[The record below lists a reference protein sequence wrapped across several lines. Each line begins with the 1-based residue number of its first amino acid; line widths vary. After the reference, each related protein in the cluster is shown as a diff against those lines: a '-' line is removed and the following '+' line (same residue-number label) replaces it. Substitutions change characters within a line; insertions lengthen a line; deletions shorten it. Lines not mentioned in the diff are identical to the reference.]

1 MLDILKSDLVLTP
14 KLTQSGLLTIGQ
26 VSKILGVHPNTLR
39 LWDKNG
45 TFRSLRGDKNKIRRY
60 PHSQVSTFLENQNTR
75 PLHLSPLDFP
85 LAYRSRDLICILNSE
100 NEIIFTN
107 RAFKLKLKYSPSNF
121 TPLLFSKIVS
131 PASASIIFKNKKL
144 TSIEAKYTSLT
155 GQEFW
160 VDINMFSMLWRGV
173 NIKVLVA
180 RDVTAKKKY
189 TQEIESHKQYLKLAN
204 QQLQGMF
211 DHAPAGIA
219 LLDSQSPFKILSHNR
234 VYQKML
240 DHPHKSSSLIDKN
253 LFDLLPGLVN
263 SRFENYFTKAAT
275 NHRGV
280 TFYNFAFTGFDTGP
294 VWWNGEISP
303 IVINKKVIAFALM
316 LIDVTQEVLAQ
327 KRLKREL
334 IQRRRSEARL
344 SRKNRQLLDQKIKL
358 NLTEQ
363 ASRVGVFDWTVGST
377 QTKWTRQLEKI
388 YGLPSG
394 QFKGTYEHWVNLI
407 HPEDRAKAENA
418 VSHALITGLFES
430 EFRTIWP
437 DGTVHWLYGRGKVF
451 YNAAKQPTSLIGIN
465 MDITNRKVTESRLAE
480 SEQRFRLIAETMV
493 DLVTIHNPQK
503 QYVYVSPSV
512 INHFRQPPQFFLLKT
527 FSQVGFSVRLATRLN
542 QALDRVF
549 QTKRPLTIDF
559 SYDSRYFQSILAP
572 EFGARRQVNSIIMV
586 TRDITN
592 LRELEKRKDEFLSIA
607 SHELKTP
614 LASIKAYSQI
624 LKQSYPTFSSDQINS
639 ILVKQNIH
647 IDRLNRLI
655 SDLLDL
661 SRIQSGRF
669 QFTESVFDFDDLV
682 KESIESI
689 QSFSSS
695 HTIIL
700 TGTTGIKIKGDRH
713 RLEQVFV
720 NLLTNAVKYSPLAN
734 RVLVNIKADT
744 SHVKVSIKDYGI
756 GIGVSDKKHVFERFY
771 RTSQVEKQ
779 YSGLG
784 IGLFISRQIILRHRG
799 KISFTSTL
807 GKGSTFTFSLP
818 VISSIQ
824 NDKNSNL

>member
-1 MLDILKSDLVLTP
+1 MLTP
-14 KLTQSGLLTIGQ
+14 NPDTALLLTIGQ
-26 VSKILGVHPNTLR
+26 VAKILGVHPNTLR

-45 TFRSLRGDKNKIRRY
+45 TFQSLRGNKRQIRRY
-60 PHSQVSTFLENQNTR
+60 PHSQVSTFLKNHCTPQ
-75 PLHLSPLDFP
+75 PLLSSLDFP
-85 LAYRSRDLICILNSE
+85 LAYRSRDLICILNTE

-107 RAFKLKLKYSPSNF
+107 RAFTSKLKYSPSSA
-121 TPLLFSKIVS
+121 TPLLLSKIVLPQS
-131 PASASIIFKNKKL
+131 LVTISQKKKL
-144 TSIEAKYTSLT
+144 ASLEAKYIS
-155 GQEFW
+155 QAKDEIW
-160 VDINMFSMLWRGV
+160 VDINMFSMPWKGQNV
-173 NIKVLVA
+173 KVLIA
-180 RDVTAKKKY
+180 RDITAKKKY
-189 TQEIESHKQYLKLAN
+189 TQEIETHKQYLKLAN
-204 QQLQGMF
+204 QQLQDMF

-219 LLDSQSPFKILSHNR
+219 LLDSQRPYKILSHNR

-240 DHPHKSSSLIDKN
+240 DHPHTPLSLIDKN
-253 LFDLLPGLVN
+253 LFDILPDLAN

-275 NHRGV
+275 IRRGV

-316 LIDVTQEVLAQ
+316 LIDVSEEVLAQ
-327 KRLKREL
+327 KRLRQEL
-334 IQRRRSEARL
+334 IQRRHSEARL

-363 ASRVGVFDWTVGST
+363 ASRVGVFDWTVGSA

-388 YGLPSG
+388 YGLAPG
-394 QFKGTYEHWVNLI
+394 QFKGTYEYWISLI

-418 VSHALITGLFES
+418 ISHALITGLFET
-430 EFRTIWP
+430 EFRIIWP
-437 DGTVHWLYGRGKVF
+437 DGSIHWLYGRGKVF
-451 YNAAKQPTSLIGIN
+451 YNATKQPTSLIGIN

-512 INHFRQPPQFFLLKT
+512 VNHFHQPPQFFLSKT
-527 FSQVGFSVRLATRLN
+527 FYQVGFSVRLATRLN

-549 QTKRPLTIDF
+549 QTKKPLTIDF
-559 SYDSRYFQSILAP
+559 SYDNRYYQSILAP
-572 EFGARRQVNSIIMV
+572 EFGTRRQVNSIIMV
-586 TRDITN
+586 TRDISN

-624 LKQSYPTFSSDQINS
+624 LKQSYSTFSSDQINS

-695 HTIIL
+695 HAIIL
-700 TGTTGIKIKGDRH
+700 SGTTGIKMKGDRH

-720 NLLTNAVKYSPLAN
+720 NLLTNAVKYSPQAA
-734 RVLVNIKADT
+734 RVLVNVSVT
-744 SHVKVSIKDYGI
+744 NSQVNVSIKDFGI
-756 GIGVSDKKHVFERFY
+756 GIGASDKQHVFERFY

-818 VISSIQ
+818 VNSSLQ
-824 NDKNSNL
+824 HDKNPYL